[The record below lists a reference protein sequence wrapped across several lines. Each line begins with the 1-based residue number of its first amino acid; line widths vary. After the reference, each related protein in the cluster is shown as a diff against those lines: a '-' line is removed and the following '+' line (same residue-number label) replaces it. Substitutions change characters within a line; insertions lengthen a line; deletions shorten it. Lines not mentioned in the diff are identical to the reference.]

1 MTQGSYVACL
11 ICNADGQAVGVSLE
25 KIEGIRIALSVGVRV
40 PLVARLVLML
50 TVLAITAA
58 RLHAHTVDAID
69 ATQEVNRCLRLLK
82 VAASRRQR
90 LPQWPRIDI
99 RVTGPDWSAPHC

>member
-1 MTQGSYVACL
+1 MP
-11 ICNADGQAVGVSLE
+11 VSSG
-25 KIEGIRIALSVGVRV
+25 KTAGIRIALSVGMRL

-58 RLHAHTVDAID
+58 RLHAHTIDAVD

-90 LPQWPRIDI
+90 LPSHWQRSEI
-99 RVTGPDWSAPHC
+99 RVAGLDWHGSHC